1 MLEELRTIELDR
13 VAVLR
18 QAYLK
23 QLRTK
28 AKELIDSLTD
38 EQILSGEF

>member
-1 MLEELRTIELDR
+1 MLEELRTVELDR

-23 QLRTK
+23 QLR
-28 AKELIDSLTD
+28 ARVKELIESLTD

>member
-1 MLEELRTIELDR
+1 MLEELRTVELDR

-23 QLRTK
+23 QLRIN
-28 AKELIDSLTD
+28 AKELIESLTD